1 MNWPADAEVGVV
13 AIAISCSIRL
23 KMGSLLIS
31 AVLCI
36 QVPVLISS
44 SCFLRH
50 RMHTHIIC
58 NVIIIICQGYQYII
72 FKINQCC
79 TLKIFSFCFLLFF
92 QKYYF
97 SLFVN
102 KETSLIEIYLCP
114 LATVLFWRLRPV
126 SKLCCGLLVSSFSLN
141 CSRFISFK
149 LLLFLHYSI
158 PHNTISFPR
167 TIFLKKKDTR
177 QKSILV
183 FPIVVFFS

>member
-72 FKINQCC
+72 FMISQCC
-79 TLKIFSFCFLLFF
+79 QLKIFSFCFLLFF

-102 KETSLIEIYLCP
+102 KETSLIEIYLRP

>member
-72 FKINQCC
+72 FMINQCC
-79 TLKIFSFCFLLFF
+79 QLKILSFYFLLFF
-92 QKYYF
+92 PK
-97 SLFVN
+97 
-102 KETSLIEIYLCP
+102 I
-114 LATVLFWRLRPV
+114 
-126 SKLCCGLLVSSFSLN
+126 
-141 CSRFISFK
+141 
-149 LLLFLHYSI
+149 LLFLVCEQRNLVNRNLFVPSSNCAI
-158 PHNTISFPR
+158 LAFEASFEVLLWP
-167 TIFLKKKDTR
+167 
-177 QKSILV
+177 SSV
-183 FPIVVFFS
+183 FVFFKLFKIYIFQTAFIFALLYTTQHYLVS